1 MHTAHCQAAGGAEEE
16 AEQLLEGPGTSPPY
30 NRSCQVRSGPELA
43 GKPILSYRDK
53 QTCIRAIEDQERSVK
68 DKQEF
73 VKYVIEETGRLIC
86 EKNDPEICCLKR
98 FHFLKKQC
106 IEYIEYKLLT

>member
-1 MHTAHCQAAGGAEEE
+1 MNTAHFNVHTAHCTLHTAHCQAAGGAEEE

-86 EKNDPEICCLKR
+86 EKTILKYVVLNVSI
-98 FHFLKKQC
+98 F
-106 IEYIEYKLLT
+106 